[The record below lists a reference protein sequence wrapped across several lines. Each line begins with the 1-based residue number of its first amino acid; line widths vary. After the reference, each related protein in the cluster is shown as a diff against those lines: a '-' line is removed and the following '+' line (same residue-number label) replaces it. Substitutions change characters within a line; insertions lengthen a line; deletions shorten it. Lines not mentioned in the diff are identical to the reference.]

1 LTEETEPQ
9 PAQKVNKSE
18 YLPYSQTVTL
28 TDSNNRETIIRNIS
42 QEAANEVSAAFLA
55 NTGMSSNDK
64 SGELSRS
71 KAASVPSDSLSSLVG
86 AGVKSKDQ
94 KKS

>member
-1 LTEETEPQ
+1 MTEETEPQ
-9 PAQKVNKSE
+9 PAQKVNKTE
-18 YLPYSQTVTL
+18 YLSHSQTATL
-28 TDSNNRETIIRNIS
+28 TDSNNRETVIRDIS

-55 NTGMSSNDK
+55 NTVMSSNNK
-64 SGELSRS
+64 TGELSKS
-71 KAASVPSDSLSSLVG
+71 KAASAKNDSLSSLMG